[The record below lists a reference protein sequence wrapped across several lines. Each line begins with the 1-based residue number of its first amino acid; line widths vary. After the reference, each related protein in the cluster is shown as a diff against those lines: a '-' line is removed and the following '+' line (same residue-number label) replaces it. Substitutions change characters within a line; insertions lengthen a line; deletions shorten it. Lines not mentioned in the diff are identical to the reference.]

1 MDSEYEIKGQ
11 ISYYNNQISGC
22 EDDIANLQKQI
33 EQLEELSFELDRLK
47 RSFADSQ
54 RTRVLANEKIRGLDY
69 NVKLTGEY
77 CKGTNSLL
85 TGEKY
90 LNAESGLTAAKQK
103 TEQKIADLRQ
113 QLAEQQYQV
122 NYYQDII
129 NDLYNQ
135 LYQME

>member
-11 ISYYNNQISGC
+11 ISYYNNQISVC